1 MVKIHTDAATLAGL
15 IGHVPTSDGY
25 GVIDPALARELAADA
40 TWQGLYREADQIAGA
55 VTGSQGALLRQRG
68 YCHPTDTADSPNR
81 HQAR

>member
-15 IGHVPTSDGY
+15 IGHVPTIDGY